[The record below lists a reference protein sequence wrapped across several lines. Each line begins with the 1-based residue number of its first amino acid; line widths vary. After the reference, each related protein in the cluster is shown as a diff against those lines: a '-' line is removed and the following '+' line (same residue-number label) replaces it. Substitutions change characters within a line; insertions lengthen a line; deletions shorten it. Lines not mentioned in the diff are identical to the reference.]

1 MNQMDSRSGKTAT
14 QAGGYLAFL
23 PNPLP
28 PHPPLNMDE
37 EALLVLSAADRAVG
51 ALSTFGDLI
60 PSTNLFVAMYVRR
73 EALLSSEIEGIAC
86 TLEDVLK
93 YEEAEERPKV
103 EETPDV
109 AQVVNYVRAFNAGIE
124 QLREQPFSLEMI
136 RTLHKILLAHSSRG
150 DDRAGNFREDQNWI
164 GPKGSTVAT
173 AHYVPPPVDH
183 MRMSLGNFEH
193 YVRDKRDMP
202 LLVRC
207 ALVHAQFE
215 TIHPFSDGNGRIGRL
230 LVPLMLAAEG
240 ALRHPLLYL
249 SLYFLENRIEYYERL
264 MVVRRAGD
272 WEGWLKFFLAGVR
285 ITAEDAMQR
294 SKTILALYEDV
305 VRKAA
310 ALRRSAI
317 PIAETLF
324 AHPIITT
331 QGARKHT
338 GLAFDTARQALESL
352 ATAGIVKEI
361 TGKRRGRIYVF
372 DRYIEILRD
381 SWAQSVHSAAPL
393 V

>member
-1 MNQMDSRSGKTAT
+1 MNQIESRSGKTAP
-14 QAGGYLAFL
+14 QPGGYLAFL

-28 PHPPLNMDE
+28 PHPALNMDE
-37 EALLVLSAADRAVG
+37 EVLLALSAADRAVG
-51 ALSTFGDLI
+51 ALSSFGDLI
-60 PSTNLFVAMYVRR
+60 PNTNLFVAMYVRR

-93 YEEAEERPKV
+93 YEEAAEQPKA
-103 EETPDV
+103 EETPDIT
-109 AQVVNYVRAFNAGIE
+109 QVVNYVRAFNAGIE
-124 QLREQPFSLEMI
+124 HLRAQPFSLELI
-136 RTLHKILLAHSSRG
+136 RSLHKILLAGSPRG
-150 DDRAGNFREDQNWI
+150 DERAGHFREDQNWI
-164 GPKGSTVAT
+164 GPKGSTVTT

-183 MRMSLGNFEH
+183 MRMSLGNFEY
-193 YVRDKRDMP
+193 YVRDKRDLP

-249 SLYFLENRIEYYERL
+249 SLYLLENRAEYYERL
-264 MVVRRAGD
+264 MKIRRAGD

-285 ITAEDAMQR
+285 ITAEDAMER
-294 SKTILALYEDV
+294 SKAILALHDDV
-305 VRKAA
+305 TRQAA
-310 ALRRSAI
+310 SLRRSTI
-317 PIAETLF
+317 SVAETLF

-352 ATAGIVKEI
+352 ASAGIVKEI
-361 TGKRRGRIYVF
+361 TGQRRGRIYVF
-372 DRYIEILRD
+372 ERYIKILRE
-381 SWAQSVHSAAPL
+381 SWAPHARVA
-393 V
+393 

>member
-1 MNQMDSRSGKTAT
+1 MIQMDSRSGKTAA

-28 PHPPLNMDE
+28 PHPALNMDE
-37 EALLVLSAADRAVG
+37 ETLLALSAADRAVG
-51 ALSTFGDLI
+51 ALSSFGDLI

-86 TLEDVLK
+86 TLEDVLN
-93 YEEAEERPKV
+93 YEEAEEPKV
-103 EETPDV
+103 EDTPDI

-124 QLREQPFSLEMI
+124 HLREQPFSLELI
-136 RTLHKILLAHSSRG
+136 QKLHKVLLAGSPRG
-150 DDRAGNFREDQNWI
+150 DERAGNFREDQNWI
-164 GPKGSTVAT
+164 GPKGSTLAT

-183 MRMSLGNFEH
+183 MRMSLGNFEY
-193 YVRDKRDMP
+193 YVRDKRNLP

-207 ALVHAQFE
+207 ALIHAQFE
-215 TIHPFSDGNGRIGRL
+215 TIHPFLDGNGRIGRL

-249 SLYFLENRIEYYERL
+249 SLYLLENRAEYYERL
-264 MVVRRAGD
+264 MAIRRAGD
-272 WEGWLKFFLAGVR
+272 WEGWLKFFLTGVR

-294 SKTILALYEDV
+294 SKTILGLYEDV
-305 VRKAA
+305 MRKAA
-310 ALRRSAI
+310 ALRRSVI

-361 TGKRRGRIYVF
+361 TGQRRGRIYVF
-372 DRYIEILRD
+372 DRYIQILRD
-381 SWAQSVHSAAPL
+381 SWASPRVA
-393 V
+393 